1 MQVNL
6 LMHTADVALSDGQAS
21 AIDELKKK
29 HRAQDQKELHSAIAD
44 DDGSRDCKPCVPTK
58 QEFDH
63 GSFGTRESG
72 AALWD
77 IFRRE
82 DVPKLEAYLM
92 KHFTEFRHIYCCP
105 VEKVKVLSLNVV
117 LCIGKVD

>member
-1 MQVNL
+1 MQVNI
-6 LMHTADVALSDGQAS
+6 LMHTADVTLGEDQMS

-29 HRAQDQKELHSAIAD
+29 HRAQDQRELHSAIAGD
-44 DDGSRDCKPCVPTK
+44 VGFHGCNPSLPTN
-58 QEFDH
+58 QEFNE
-63 GSFGTRESG
+63 GSFGPRESG

-92 KHFTEFRHIYCCP
+92 KHFKEFRHIYCCP
-105 VEKVKVLSLNVV
+105 IEQVKVLPLNI
-117 LCIGKVD
+117 LHILKMH